1 MADPV
6 VPAIAT
12 GPLLT
17 GYVEPGVGRGVL
29 TFFSDIADPVL
40 GATMEITLTAPPWNT
55 TGHQPFTWRYLP
67 PTAERAFPK
76 IWLAVGR
83 QVMVTTRRTGR
94 RSGADLLALGPRN
107 PLIEIVRPQDDD
119 LIPQPDASVI
129 EMWRLLPQPFTVGPF
144 TDDERGRRDDF
155 FSQAATVNVT
165 TKPLGVVIRNVL
177 NGYAVTI
184 DIDNRKDGRPAAFVY
199 DIVVDSRE
207 DEGNIFG
214 DHVTVR
220 VVHTH
225 NVTVRATASQD
236 MAGFIDVQTLRLD
249 DSFIPSFPPQGTVL
263 DNTTFQPQE
272 VEVHFAPE
280 HPTLIFLF
288 ELAIQFV
295 PYVNVLYDLSQLTF
309 ELATGRDFWGNEV
322 SGGQILVYGITSVL
336 PFAKA
341 LPRSVLQSVR
351 TELKTTKLARVLEED
366 VISEVG
372 RVAEREFLEAV
383 GSMDVKGATDLAR
396 MLTRFATGRLSMDQ
410 VLRRF
415 HDLVGNAYLRELDRR
430 VVERLLTAN
439 FKTFRNPRLAAG
451 FNAFS
456 AKKLT
461 RGIAR
466 SLDPISWALSQRGR
480 SRFIQELESEL
491 GKDWAEVLKNAK
503 RTDSRLRQLST
514 ADIEHYDRLAGRVED
529 FRSLAKLNRGRGD
542 LYEVDHI
549 LEQRFWRND
558 PRVSTAFDEK
568 GEGMAMVIPKN
579 PAVAAKMPGKT
590 IAYVHTLKTRLL
602 TELIPNGREA
612 EFTVQQ
618 IFDAH
623 MWVLES
629 LRVDRS
635 VTVGDRLLGDFR
647 LLARARR
654 ERLELRMPSAATFT
668 PQGGWPVL
676 VGVQ

>member
-6 VPAIAT
+6 VPAVLA

-17 GYVEPGVGRGVL
+17 GYVEPGKGRGVL
-29 TFFSDIADPVL
+29 TFHADVADPVR
-40 GATMEITLTAPPWNT
+40 GATLEITLTAPPWNQ

-67 PTAERAFPK
+67 PAGERTFPV
-76 IWLAVGR
+76 IWLALAR
-83 QVMVTTRRTGR
+83 QVTVTTRRMGGTA
-94 RSGADLLALGPRN
+94 ADLLGVLGPRS
-107 PLIEIVRPQDDD
+107 PLVEIVRPQDDD
-119 LIPQPDASVI
+119 LIPQPDQSVI
-129 EMWRLLPQPFTVGPF
+129 ELWRLLPQPFTVGPF
-144 TDDERGRRDDF
+144 ADDEAGRRGDF
-155 FSQAATVNVT
+155 FAQAITVNVT

-177 NGYAVTI
+177 NGYVVTI
-184 DIDNRKDGRPAAFVY
+184 DIDNRQAGRPAAFVY
-199 DIVVDSRE
+199 DIVVHSHE
-207 DEGNIFG
+207 DEDNIFG
-214 DHVTVR
+214 DRVVVR

-225 NVTVRATASQD
+225 NVIVHAAASPD

-249 DSFIPSFPPQGTVL
+249 DSFIPRFPPQGTVL
-263 DNTTFQPQE
+263 DNTTFQPKE

-280 HPTLIFLF
+280 HQGLIFLF

-295 PYVNVLYDLSQLTF
+295 PYINVLYDLSQIAF
-309 ELATGRDFWGNEV
+309 QLATGKDFWGNEV
-322 SGGQILVYGITSVL
+322 TGTQILAYGVLSAL

-341 LPRSVLQSVR
+341 LPRAVLQSVR
-351 TELKTTKLARVLEED
+351 TELKATKLAKVLEED

-383 GSMDVKGATDLAR
+383 GSIDVKGATDLAR
-396 MLTRFATGRLSMDQ
+396 TLTRFAAGKLSMDQ

-430 VVERLLTAN
+430 IVERLLTSN

-451 FNAFS
+451 FNAFTNR
-456 AKKLT
+456 KLS
-461 RGIAR
+461 RGIAQ
-466 SLDPISWALSQRGR
+466 SLDPVSWALSQRGK
-480 SRFIQELESEL
+480 SRFIKELESEL
-491 GKDWAEVLKNAK
+491 GTDWAETLKRAK
-503 RTDSRLRQLST
+503 QTDSRLRQLSA
-514 ADIEHYDRLAGRVED
+514 ADIAHYDRLAGRVED
-529 FRSLAKLNRGRGD
+529 YRTLAKLNRGRGD

-558 PRVSTAFDEK
+558 PRVQTAFNEK

-579 PAVAAKMPGKT
+579 PAIAAKMPGNA
-590 IAYVHTLKTRLL
+590 IAYVHSLKTRLL

-647 LLARARR
+647 LLARSRG
-654 ERLELRMPSAATFT
+654 ERLELRMPTAATFT
-668 PQGGWPVL
+668 RQGGWPVL